1 MDNVAI
7 AWLTFVFQSKTIG
20 DAAYESL
27 WYVLRPHDCRTLLFV
42 MIRSQKRL
50 TISAGQFMDL
60 SLEGF
65 ANVRF

>member
-1 MDNVAI
+1 MDELVI
-7 AWLTFVFQSKTIG
+7 AWLIFAFQSKTIG

-27 WYVLRPHDCRTLLFV
+27 WYMLRPRDCRILLFV
-42 MIRSQKRL
+42 MIRSQKQL

-65 ANVRF
+65 ANVRL